1 MLAWRD
7 YLIRESHSH
16 MPTRRG
22 LLILLSII
30 LSAGVTP
37 IAIRITQSEGMPS
50 PVIVLIRLWLISLAL
65 APLIWT
71 RYRDDL
77 LRVTRRQWLLSGIA
91 GFWLSVNLLLL
102 FLSLEYT
109 SVLMTSVLR
118 RTTPIWIVLPEIVIF
133 GVIFSRRFWFSL
145 AATIVG
151 VAMVGLGGL
160 SAVEAGSNP
169 LLGAGMALFGSVCFG
184 IYLLIGRQLN
194 NAMPPLL
201 YSFLVFFSAA
211 IVTSVFVGAT
221 KTPVTGYS
229 MSSYLWAIVV
239 TVMAQVFGHIAMNL
253 ALQSYTATA
262 MAIVLQVAVVV
273 SAVTAL
279 FMFGEIPSLAQIFG
293 SALVVYGV
301 VVATIE
307 QTQAHWKRKVQA

>member
-118 RTTPIWIVLPEIVIF
+118 RTTPMWIVLPEIVIF
-133 GVIFSRRFWFSL
+133 SVIFSRRFWFSL

-160 SAVEAGSNP
+160 SAIEAGSDP

-201 YSFLVFFSAA
+201 YSFLVFLSAA

-221 KTPVTGYS
+221 RIPVTGYPV
-229 MSSYLWAIVV
+229 SSYLWAIVV
-239 TVMAQVFGHIAMNL
+239 TVMAQVFGHIVMNL
-253 ALQSYTATA
+253 ALQTYTATA

-273 SAVTAL
+273 SAVIAL

-307 QTQAHWKRKVQA
+307 QTQAHWKRKVQT

>member
-118 RTTPIWIVLPEIVIF
+118 RTTPMWIVLPEIVIF

-145 AATIVG
+145 VATIVG

-160 SAVEAGSNP
+160 SAIEAGSDP

-221 KTPVTGYS
+221 RTPVTGYPV
-229 MSSYLWAIVV
+229 SSYLWAIVV

-253 ALQSYTATA
+253 ALQTYTATA

>member
-1 MLAWRD
+1 
-7 YLIRESHSH
+7 
-16 MPTRRG
+16 
-22 LLILLSII
+22 
-30 LSAGVTP
+30 
-37 IAIRITQSEGMPS
+37 
-50 PVIVLIRLWLISLAL
+50 
-65 APLIWT
+65 
-71 RYRDDL
+71 
-77 LRVTRRQWLLSGIA
+77 
-91 GFWLSVNLLLL
+91 
-102 FLSLEYT
+102 
-109 SVLMTSVLR
+109 MTSVLR
-118 RTTPIWIVLPEIVIF
+118 RTTPMWIVLPEIVIF

-145 AATIVG
+145 VATIVG
-151 VAMVGLGGL
+151 VVMVGLGGL
-160 SAVEAGSNP
+160 SAIEAGSDP

-201 YSFLVFFSAA
+201 YSFLVFLSAA

-221 KTPVTGYS
+221 KTPVTGYP

-239 TVMAQVFGHIAMNL
+239 TVMAQIFGHIVMNL
-253 ALQSYTATA
+253 ALQTYTATA

-279 FMFGEIPSLAQIFG
+279 FMFGEFPSLAQIFG

-307 QTQAHWKRKVQA
+307 QTQAHRKRKVQA